1 MGSDNAPRGRRRSPS
16 ALSPLRLL
24 ILFVA
29 IVFLF
34 WFTSEPAASPNAGRN
49 AVKKTQP
56 RKLIAEREVPA
67 KAEAKQAAE
76 AALPAA
82 AEAEEEEEVLVEK
95 PLVSTA
101 RGLYRFSAVDIDG
114 DKHQLSEFSGLVSL
128 VVNVA
133 SNCGY
138 TASNYAGLVA
148 VYDELKDQGESG
160 ARAAPVACVDADL
173 RAQASPSSHSPPTS
187 VRAWEVAKGA
197 RCGGDVHISR
207 TALLIPRSSS
217 FLTLLLLFSRRAGAR
232 HRGGDQSVRS
242 GEGRHVSSL

>member
-34 WFTSEPAASPNAGRN
+34 WFTSEPASSPNAGWN

-67 KAEAKQAAE
+67 EAKQAAD

-148 VYDELKDQGESG
+148 VYDELKDQGESD
-160 ARAAPVACVDADL
+160 ARARHLC
-173 RAQASPSSHSPPTS
+173 
-187 VRAWEVAKGA
+187 A
-197 RCGGDVHISR
+197 R
-207 TALLIPRSSS
+207 
-217 FLTLLLLFSRRAGAR
+217 RR
-232 HRGGDQSVRS
+232 
-242 GEGRHVSSL
+242 